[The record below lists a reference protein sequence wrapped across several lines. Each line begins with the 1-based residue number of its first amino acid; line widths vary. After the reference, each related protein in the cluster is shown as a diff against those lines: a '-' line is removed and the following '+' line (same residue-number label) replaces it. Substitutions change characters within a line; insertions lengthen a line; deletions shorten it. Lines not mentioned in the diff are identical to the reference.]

1 MGQASAGAI
10 RQSKARIGVALLG
23 LFALYVVALDQ
34 GQLLSVVQGSLAF
47 DQNLIHEV
55 LHDVRHAAAF
65 PCH

>member
-10 RQSKARIGVALLG
+10 GQGKARIGVALLG
-23 LFALYVVALDQ
+23 LVALYVVALDQ
-34 GQLLSVVQGSLAF
+34 GQLLSLVQGSLAF

-55 LHDVRHAAAF
+55 LHDVRQAAAF